1 MVAEEVVMEE
11 AAVEVMEEAAV
22 EVMVAVAAAEAA
34 MAGAGRNPSPRNIF
48 TTQHLIFPTLLP
60 Q

>member
-1 MVAEEVVMEE
+1 MVMEE